1 MRAWGKEPVL
11 LDNDLSI
18 MVLRQWQLPHPSAR
32 EREPLMKHAWAWLYE
47 SASSAPQDKGFLP
60 FTSWTVPFTLL
71 CLAALYPLLL
81 HFQGNHCSKSH
92 YFGHITALHSTS
104 PCASSCRV
112 VVVNICRLHSCSGHW
127 KRERD
132 ADLTLSQASFTY
144 IYLNLSKG
152 QNAGH
157 RECRICHQV

>member
-11 LDNDLSI
+11 LDNDFGI
-18 MVLRQWQLPHPSAR
+18 MVLRRWQLPHPVQ
-32 EREPLMKHAWAWLYE
+32 EKE
-47 SASSAPQDKGFLP
+47 SLWRSMHSMNQPAPQDKGFFP

-71 CLAALYPLLL
+71 CLALYPLLL

-112 VVVNICRLHSCSGHW
+112 VCCQHL
-127 KRERD
+127 
-132 ADLTLSQASFTY
+132 QASQLLRSLEKGERRWPYTVSSKLY
-144 IYLNLSKG
+144 IYLNLSEG
-152 QNAGH
+152 QNAGN

>member
-32 EREPLMKHAWAWLYE
+32 EREPLVKHAWAWLYE

-60 FTSWTVPFTLL
+60 FTSWTVHFAMPSSSLSFAFTLSRK
-71 CLAALYPLLL
+71 PLL
-81 HFQGNHCSKSH
+81 QSH

-112 VVVNICRLHSCSGHW
+112 VCCQHL
-127 KRERD
+127 
-132 ADLTLSQASFTY
+132 QASQLLRSLEKGERRWPYTVSSKLY
-144 IYLNLSKG
+144 IYLNLSEG

>member
-1 MRAWGKEPVL
+1 MLVWELEAKSLSFWTMILASWSFNGGSCHTRCKRKTAFGEVCIAWI
-11 LDNDLSI
+11 SQ
-18 MVLRQWQLPHPSAR
+18 LRKTRVFSHLH
-32 EREPLMKHAWAWLYE
+32 LWLF
-47 SASSAPQDKGFLP
+47 P
-60 FTSWTVPFTLL
+60 LL
-71 CLAALYPLLL
+71 CLALYPLLL

-112 VVVNICRLHSCSGHW
+112 VCCQHL
-127 KRERD
+127 
-132 ADLTLSQASFTY
+132 QASQLLRSLEKGERRWPYTVSSKLY
-144 IYLNLSKG
+144 IYLNLSEG